1 MNADKYKPVPKI
13 AATGFGGA
21 VGVIITLFVD
31 MDATSAA
38 ALAGALGTI
47 AGYIMPA
54 TFPWNKGD

>member
-1 MNADKYKPVPKI
+1 MNDNFKPVPKI
-13 AATGFGGA
+13 AATAFGSA

-47 AGYIMPA
+47 AGYLMPPS
-54 TFPWNKGD
+54 FPWNKG

>member
-1 MNADKYKPVPKI
+1 MNVDKLKPVPKI

-47 AGYIMPA
+47 AGYLMPPNP
-54 TFPWNKGD
+54 PWK